1 MTTYISILRGINVSG
16 KNLIKMDVL
25 QKMYKDLCFD
35 SVTTYIQSGNIVFR
49 SVETKLE
56 KLEKEISNQIEKVF
70 GFDVPVIVLTID
82 NLQQIIDDNPF
93 PKDQSKDQNFLHI
106 TFLSSNPAKYDI
118 KAIQEKRL
126 SGEEIVIIENAVYL
140 YCPNGY
146 SNTKLNNTFLE
157 TKLNVRAT
165 TRNWKTANKLLQ
177 IASETI

>member
-16 KNLIKMDVL
+16 KNLIKMDAL
-25 QKMYKDLCFD
+25 QKMYKELCFD
-35 SVTTYIQSGNIVFR
+35 SITTYIQSGNIVFR
-49 SVETKLE
+49 SVEAKLE
-56 KLEKEISNQIEKVF
+56 KLEKEISSQIKNNF

-93 PKDQSKDQNFLHI
+93 SKDQSKDQNFLHI
-106 TFLSSNPAKYDI
+106 TFLSSSPAKYDI
-118 KAIQEKRL
+118 KAIEEKRL

-146 SNTKLNNTFLE
+146 GNTKLNNTFLE
-157 TKLNVRAT
+157 TKLKVRAT

-177 IASETI
+177 IARETI